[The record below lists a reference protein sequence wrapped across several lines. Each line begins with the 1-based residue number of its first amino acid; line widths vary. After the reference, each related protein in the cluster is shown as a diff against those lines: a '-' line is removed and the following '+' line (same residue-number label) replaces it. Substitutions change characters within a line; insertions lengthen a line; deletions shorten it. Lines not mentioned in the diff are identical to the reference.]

1 MAGQRDPEVGSVGVG
16 VPAPEGVVLSFCLI
30 SMVCRDPGTG
40 GGGGGGYGIE
50 GGDWGPQAQPSR
62 LLLSQMRTVT
72 RVSIRKAPCKRALSP
87 ALAAPR
93 SPAALHHRPDHRKGS
108 RRKLSLHG

>member
-30 SMVCRDPGTG
+30 SM
-40 GGGGGGYGIE
+40 
-50 GGDWGPQAQPSR
+50 
-62 LLLSQMRTVT
+62 MRTVT

-93 SPAALHHRPDHRKGS
+93 SPAALHHLPDHRKGS
-108 RRKLSLHG
+108 RRKLSLHGWARREIPGVSLQVAPMNPQC